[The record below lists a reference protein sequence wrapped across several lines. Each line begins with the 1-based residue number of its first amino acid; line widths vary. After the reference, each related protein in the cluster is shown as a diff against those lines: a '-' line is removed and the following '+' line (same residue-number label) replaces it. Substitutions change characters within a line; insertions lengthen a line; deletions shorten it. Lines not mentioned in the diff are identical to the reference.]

1 MRARLHL
8 AGGRIGFY
16 RERTKDVCDALRT
29 GQLSA
34 EASAVVEAAGAALAP
49 MADAIEEIVLAENVA
64 ATERLLHVAFK
75 PGAPI
80 VEPPEL
86 FRAIDGLS
94 GKDVLEEQLP
104 GGATLQRHAAS
115 FFQGNRFLL
124 AALVT
129 KVANAAGTGNI
140 ADLFAGVGLFAA
152 EAASRGAEVI
162 AVESDPV
169 ASRDLVQNLSPFGLS
184 ARAVAQPVE
193 AWLNGRGSLPEI
205 IILDPPRTGLSAEA
219 RQRLVMLK
227 PEKVVYV
234 SCDPVTLARDVKEFV
249 SAGYQLTQLEALD
262 LFPNTPHVESIAV
275 LLLGV

>member
-34 EASAVVEAAGAALAP
+34 EASAVVEAAGTVLAP
-49 MADAIEEIVLAENVA
+49 RADAIEEIVLAENVA

-80 VEPPEL
+80 VDPAEL
-86 FRAIDGLS
+86 FRSIDGLS
-94 GKDVLEEQLP
+94 GKDVLEERLP
-104 GGATLQRHAAS
+104 GGAMLQRHAAS

-169 ASRDLVQNLSPFGLS
+169 ASKELVQNLSPFGLS
-184 ARAVAQPVE
+184 ARSVSQPVE
-193 AWLNGRGSLPEI
+193 A
-205 IILDPPRTGLSAEA
+205 GL
-219 RQRLVMLK
+219 
-227 PEKVVYV
+227 
-234 SCDPVTLARDVKEFV
+234 
-249 SAGYQLTQLEALD
+249 
-262 LFPNTPHVESIAV
+262 
-275 LLLGV
+275 